1 VALREACHRRTGVA
15 AGGLAIL
22 GVLSALASA
31 PISAAAP
38 QVIVHRAPTSD
49 VRVAGARVAYLRADS
64 SAYRVYVAGPRQRPV
79 LAASGRLVNTF
90 SDPEDFDQGHTSST
104 ASGLQASATRM
115 ALLYESHSFAKGVE
129 VGGATS
135 LLGGSLSGPLATYPT
150 CPASR
155 GFSLGGDALA
165 RFACAASGGADGTLE
180 VFDLS
185 LPPTSP
191 PAKIQLSP
199 PVMAFAVGGRYLALR
214 EQDGRI
220 AVYDRQAGAVAYTI
234 GPSGTSSSSFAVDDG
249 GTLAVCCTAGGRAAW
264 ASVAQPSLH
273 ELASRPAEPGLWVS
287 DGRIVFVDR
296 MADGSRRLLAADQT
310 GAVHTL
316 TALGAPG
323 VSPAGALDAR
333 DGHAAY
339 AVRECDRTV
348 TLYAVDTAGDGAGPA
363 PAAICP
369 LRLSSRTPSVDRR
382 GRIVIGLR
390 CPLGCSVD
398 AGLTLRRGRYGG
410 GRLVVRR
417 ERGLAALHG
426 ATAHGRGALVFGLSG
441 HTADLLR
448 RVRRVR
454 IELRLRIF
462 EPGAPRVRSDA
473 SLALRVPRSGR

>member
-1 VALREACHRRTGVA
+1 VALREACHRRTVVA

-31 PISAAAP
+31 PTSAAAP

-49 VRVAGARVAYLRADS
+49 VRVAGTRVAYLRADS

-199 PVMAFAVGGRYLALR
+199 PIAAFAVGGRYLALR

-220 AVYDRQAGAVAYTI
+220 
-234 GPSGTSSSSFAVDDG
+234 
-249 GTLAVCCTAGGRAAW
+249 
-264 ASVAQPSLH
+264 
-273 ELASRPAEPGLWVS
+273 
-287 DGRIVFVDR
+287 VFVDR
-296 MADGSRRLLAADQT
+296 MADGSRWLLAADQT

-316 TALGAPG
+316 AALGAQG

-363 PAAICP
+363 PAATCR
-369 LRLSSRTPSVDRR
+369 LRLSARTPSLDRS

-390 CPLGCSVD
+390 CALGCSVD

-417 ERGLAALHG
+417 ERGLAELHG

-441 HTADLLR
+441 RTADLLR

-454 IELRLRIF
+454 IELRLRVF
-462 EPGAPRVRSDA
+462 EPGAPGVRSDA